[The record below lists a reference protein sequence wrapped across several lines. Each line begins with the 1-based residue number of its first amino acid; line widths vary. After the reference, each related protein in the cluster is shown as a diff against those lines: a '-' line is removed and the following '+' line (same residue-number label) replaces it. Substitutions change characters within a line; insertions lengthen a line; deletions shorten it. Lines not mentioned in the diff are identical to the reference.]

1 MRALDVG
8 NDPAVGSVHDDEIEC
23 DRVAV
28 IVKGQQHHEC
38 SDNLG
43 HRGARFIC
51 GSPYRTLAH
60 ELPLTEEKPK
70 NRMRELFDEVSG
82 KSPLDP
88 EEAVRRTTRGPRR
101 KRFYANAGVV
111 EARDGFAITLDDKPV
126 RTPSGRALVA
136 PAREIADAI
145 SAEWDAQKEIIDPL
159 TMPFTRFANSVVDAV
174 VDRVE
179 AVADDI
185 AKYLGSDL
193 LFYRAGHP
201 EALVAREAAL
211 WDPVV
216 FWAADTLGAHFI
228 LAEGIVHVR
237 QPDPAIAAA
246 RAALPADPWSIAAL
260 HVVTT
265 LTGSALLALA
275 LLRGVVDQDRVWA
288 AAHVDEDWNIEKW
301 GVDEEVAARRA
312 ARLIDFRAAA
322 HILKS
327 LNR

>member
-1 MRALDVG
+1 
-8 NDPAVGSVHDDEIEC
+8 
-23 DRVAV
+23 
-28 IVKGQQHHEC
+28 
-38 SDNLG
+38 
-43 HRGARFIC
+43 
-51 GSPYRTLAH
+51 
-60 ELPLTEEKPK
+60 
-70 NRMRELFDEVSG
+70 MRELFDEVSG

-322 HILKS
+322 HILRS